1 MELKSE
7 ELINANTVP
16 SSSIVSEQAVV
27 TEQHIKDQLIEFFGR
42 KNFVLIKSF
51 EHEMSMTSTAI
62 NTAELLSSVLKCMR
76 THFLSL
82 HINEETNYNQHV
94 STINKIFD
102 VIVDLVELLNVSNI
116 KSDKNKLAAA
126 LLGNIIKHII

>member
-7 ELINANTVP
+7 ELINANAVP
-16 SSSIVSEQAVV
+16 SSSIVSELAVV

-62 NTAELLSSVLKCMR
+62 NTTELLSSVLKCMR

-82 HINEETNYNQHV
+82 YTNEETNYNQHV

-102 VIVDLVELLNVSNI
+102 VMVDLVELLNVSNV
-116 KSDKNKLAAA
+116 KSDKSKLAAS